1 MQYRPFLLTC
11 IIIMLAT
18 SFLHAQ
24 QKDTIVVKN
33 DSIQLKQQPST
44 ATAAKKT
51 TAKDTV
57 KVIKHIPRKAS
68 IRSALIPGWGQAYNK
83 KYWKIPIVWGA
94 LGVTAAVFNFNLK
107 QYQDI
112 NYAYQTLVNKDTPNY
127 VNVKPEYKPFM
138 DANDQNSLFNA
149 RSEVRRNIDY
159 SVLIFILFWGLN
171 VVDATVDAHLREFN
185 VNSDLSFK
193 IKPTY
198 NLGTNTP
205 GLSLAFDIHK
215 GKTKMLALPESR

>member
-1 MQYRPFLLTC
+1 MNT
-11 IIIMLAT
+11 
-18 SFLHAQ
+18 FLHAQ

-33 DSIQLKQQPST
+33 DSIQLKQKSPP
-44 ATAAKKT
+44 APDAAKKSP
-51 TAKDTV
+51 AKDTV
-57 KVIKHIPRKAS
+57 KVVKHIPRKAS
-68 IRSALIPGWGQAYNK
+68 IRSALIPGWGQAYNR

-107 QYQDI
+107 QYKDI
-112 NYAYQTLVNKDTPNY
+112 NYAYQTLVNKDTVNY
-127 VNVKPEYKPFM
+127 PNVKPEYQPFIE
-138 DANDQNSLFNA
+138 ANDQNALFNA

-159 SVLIFILFWGLN
+159 TVLFFILFWGLN

-198 NLGTNTP
+198 SLGTNTT
-205 GLSLAFDIHK
+205 GLSMVFDIHK
-215 GKTKMLALPESR
+215 GKTKMLALPQSR

>member
-1 MQYRPFLLTC
+1 
-11 IIIMLAT
+11 MLAT

-24 QKDTIVVKN
+24 QKDTIVIKN
-33 DSIQLKQQPST
+33 DSILLKQQATT
-44 ATAAKKT
+44 ANTAKKT
-51 TAKDTV
+51 PAKDTV
-57 KVIKHIPRKAS
+57 KVVKHIPRKAS
-68 IRSALIPGWGQAYNK
+68 IRSAIIPGWGQAYNR

-94 LGVTAAVFNFNLK
+94 LGVTAAVFNYNLK
-107 QYQDI
+107 QYKDI

-138 DANDQNSLFNA
+138 IANDQNSLFNA

-171 VVDATVDAHLREFN
+171 VVDAAVDAHLKAFD
-185 VNSDLSFK
+185 VSPDLSLK

-198 NLGTNTP
+198 IPMANAP
-205 GLSLAFDIHK
+205 GISFVFSFHDRHHK
-215 GKTKMLALPESR
+215 